1 MVSKML
7 NAEDRITPRGSKKI
21 SIGHILGVV
30 QSSPIH
36 NRTFRNHLEHYDD
49 RLKKWIK
56 RYATGAK
63 IGTYNIGP
71 KSAFSSPDMI
81 LVSHY
86 DPSND
91 TFTFVDE
98 DFNLSQLSDEV
109 KRIRQI
115 AEKWVTDMQSG
126 IIQLPFC

>member
-1 MVSKML
+1 
-7 NAEDRITPRGSKKI
+7 
-21 SIGHILGVV
+21 
-30 QSSPIH
+30 
-36 NRTFRNHLEHYDD
+36 
-49 RLKKWIK
+49 
-56 RYATGAK
+56 
-63 IGTYNIGP
+63 
-71 KSAFSSPDMI
+71 MI